1 VVEVATQGVGV
12 GDAAT
17 IAEMAGAGAA
27 QSVRFQRATTA
38 CGTPTGAGAVAG
50 TVHRAGEATATA
62 GTSGI
67 AAGAAARH
75 IVGVGAAG
83 AAACNFAETGAALTA
98 PRSRGRSAG
107 SGSAC
112 DRTRTPRR

>member
-1 VVEVATQGVGV
+1 MVEVATQGVGV
-12 GDAAT
+12 VEAAT

-67 AAGAAARH
+67 AAGAA
-75 IVGVGAAG
+75 
-83 AAACNFAETGAALTA
+83 LTA